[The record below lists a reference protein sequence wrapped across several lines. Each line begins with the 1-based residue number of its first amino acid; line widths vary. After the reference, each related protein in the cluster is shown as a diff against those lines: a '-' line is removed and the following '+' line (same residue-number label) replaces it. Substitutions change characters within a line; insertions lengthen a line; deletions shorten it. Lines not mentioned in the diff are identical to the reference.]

1 MTNKAGRKELH
12 LENLDEVKEII
23 ELAQEHNLSEFE
35 IEKEGVRLR
44 IKRES
49 SHDQGAVTAV
59 SIPAPALVAA
69 QSVES
74 SIGTDVDG
82 SADLSVVKSPIVG
95 TFYRAP
101 DPGAKSF
108 VEVGDKVG
116 KGQVLCIIEAMKL
129 MNEINAEDDGEIT
142 EIFVENG
149 QPVQYGDQLFSIR
162 VRPRVS

>member
-1 MTNKAGRKELH
+1 MTNKVGRKELH
-12 LENLDEVKEII
+12 LKNLDEIKEIM

-74 SIGTDVDG
+74 SVGTDVDG

-101 DPGAKSF
+101 DPEAKPF
-108 VEVGDKVG
+108 VQVGDKVG

-149 QPVQYGDQLFSIR
+149 QSVQYGDQLFSMR

>member
-12 LENLDEVKEII
+12 LKNLDEVKEII

-101 DPGAKSF
+101 DPEAKPF
-108 VEVGDKVG
+108 VQVGDKVG

-129 MNEINAEDDGEIT
+129 MNEINAEEDGEIT

-149 QPVQYGDQLFSIR
+149 QSVQYGDQLFSMR

>member
-1 MTNKAGRKELH
+1 MTNKVGRKELH
-12 LENLDEVKEII
+12 LKNLDEIKEII

-59 SIPAPALVAA
+59 SVPAPALVAA

-74 SIGTDVDG
+74 SVGTDVDG

-95 TFYRAP
+95 TFFRAP
-101 DPGAKSF
+101 DPEAKPF

-129 MNEINAEDDGEIT
+129 MNEINAEEDGEIA
-142 EIFVENG
+142 EILVENG
-149 QPVQYGDQLFSIR
+149 QPVQYGDQLFSMR

>member
-1 MTNKAGRKELH
+1 MTNKVGRKELH
-12 LENLDEVKEII
+12 LKNLDEIKEII

-59 SIPAPALVAA
+59 SVPAPALVAA

-74 SIGTDVDG
+74 SVGTDVDG

-101 DPGAKSF
+101 DPEAKPF
-108 VEVGDKVG
+108 VQVGDKVG

-129 MNEINAEDDGEIT
+129 MNEINAEEDGEIT

-149 QPVQYGDQLFSIR
+149 QSVQYGDQLFSMR